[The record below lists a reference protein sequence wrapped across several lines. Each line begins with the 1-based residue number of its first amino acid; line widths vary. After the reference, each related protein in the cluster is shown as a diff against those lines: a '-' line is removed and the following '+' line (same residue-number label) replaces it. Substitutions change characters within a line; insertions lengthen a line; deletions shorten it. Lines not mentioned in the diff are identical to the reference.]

1 MLLLVDSCTCVENNP
16 TGRKCV
22 ETGHRDWDLYHC
34 DHSQSGAVQCRPA
47 VVSSLLHRQYLAV
60 DKRSYFTFSDR
71 ENFADDDEE
80 EEDERVTIITIP
92 VSEEGDEDVYN
103 AVMNVE
109 EFLAEHNIR

>member
-1 MLLLVDSCTCVENNP
+1 M
-16 TGRKCV
+16 GRKQQN
-22 ETGHRDWDLYHC
+22 GGQQQYKNNSLY
-34 DHSQSGAVQCRPA
+34 D
-47 VVSSLLHRQYLAV
+47 
-60 DKRSYFTFSDR
+60 
-71 ENFADDDEE
+71 E

>member
-1 MLLLVDSCTCVENNP
+1 MCRNRPQRL
-16 TGRKCV
+16 G
-22 ETGHRDWDLYHC
+22 LYHC
-34 DHSQSGAVQCRPA
+34 DHSQTGAVQCRPA

-71 ENFADDDEE
+71 DNFADDDEE

>member
-1 MLLLVDSCTCVENNP
+1 M
-16 TGRKCV
+16 
-22 ETGHRDWDLYHC
+22 
-34 DHSQSGAVQCRPA
+34 
-47 VVSSLLHRQYLAV
+47 

-71 ENFADDDEE
+71 DNFADDDEE
-80 EEDERVTIITIP
+80 DEDERVTIITIP